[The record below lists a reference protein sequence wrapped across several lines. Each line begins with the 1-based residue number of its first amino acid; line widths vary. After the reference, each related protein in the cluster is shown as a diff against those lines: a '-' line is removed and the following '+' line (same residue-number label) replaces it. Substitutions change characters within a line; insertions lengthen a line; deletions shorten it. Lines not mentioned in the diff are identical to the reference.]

1 MNKEELFY
9 IQSNTTKIEAG
20 KVLMSEPFLN
30 SYYFERSTVL
40 IIDHNENEGTLG
52 ILLNKKL
59 PLGIN
64 DIIKDFP
71 KFDGDVYLGGP
82 VSSDSIFYLHTLGEH
97 IPESTE
103 ICDGIF
109 WGGNFNAVKAL
120 IKNGLIQ
127 HHEIR
132 FYVGYCGWDCSQ
144 LHDELENNSW
154 LVGRISSKMILHTHP
169 SNMWKSFVKSM
180 GKKYQLWDRFPIN
193 PNDN

>member
-20 KVLMSEPFLN
+20 MVLMSEPFLN

-40 IIDHNENEGTLG
+40 IIDHNEKEGTLG

-109 WGGNFNAVKAL
+109 GEA
-120 IKNGLIQ
+120 
-127 HHEIR
+127 
-132 FYVGYCGWDCSQ
+132 
-144 LHDELENNSW
+144 
-154 LVGRISSKMILHTHP
+154 ISMLSRH
-169 SNMWKSFVKSM
+169 
-180 GKKYQLWDRFPIN
+180 
-193 PNDN
+193 

>member
-52 ILLNKKL
+52 IILNKKL

-82 VSSDSIFYLHTLGEH
+82 VSSDSIFRSRMTSGTQ
-97 IPESTE
+97 S
-103 ICDGIF
+103 GIMPRSSAQVSMSVA
-109 WGGNFNAVKAL
+109 AVTSGSLRRADSL
-120 IKNGLIQ
+120 Q
-127 HHEIR
+127 
-132 FYVGYCGWDCSQ
+132 
-144 LHDELENNSW
+144 NS
-154 LVGRISSKMILHTHP
+154 LCL
-169 SNMWKSFVKSM
+169 
-180 GKKYQLWDRFPIN
+180 L
-193 PNDN
+193 